1 MLKKLGLAM
10 AIGALS
16 LSSYAANDAPAKPG
30 TKAEAIQQKDMANL
44 STVSKQMKEYFGGDI
59 TNYVSETNIPNAY
72 LVTLNDGTNMIYFK
86 DTKFAV
92 VGDMYDL
99 KEKKNMT
106 RSLLSDYNAEILKTF
121 ADKGIHYQATNTD
134 KGVETVYV
142 FTDPTCG
149 YCRKLHHERAD
160 YNANGIN
167 LVYLPYS
174 RSGQGTFSYNELVD
188 VFCSGDRVAAMD
200 LAKSDKGDQIKTM
213 PNYKVEE
220 SCKQE
225 VAEAQAAGQRL
236 GVTGTPALFTADGH
250 FFPGYVEATK
260 LRNYIEE
267 AKK

>member
-1 MLKKLGLAM
+1 MLKKIALAM

-16 LSSYAANDAPAKPG
+16 LSAYAAETVKPVEQSKEAND
-30 TKAEAIQQKDMANL
+30 L
-44 STVSKQMKEYFGGDI
+44 SVISKQMKEYFGGDI
-59 TNYVSETNIPNAY
+59 ANYVSETEIPNVY

-99 KEKKNMT
+99 KAKKNMT
-106 RSLLSDYNAEILKTF
+106 RSLLSGYNAEILNTYK
-121 ADKGIHYQATNTD
+121 DKGIHYPATKTD

-174 RSGQGTFSYNELVD
+174 RSGPGTFSYNELVD
-188 VFCSGDRVAAMD
+188 VFCSGDRVASMD
-200 LAKSDKGDQIKTM
+200 LAKSDKGEEIKKM
-213 PNYKVEE
+213 PNYKIEE
-220 SCKQE
+220 SCKNE

-236 GVTGTPALFTADGH
+236 GVSGTPALFTSDGH
-250 FFPGYVEATK
+250 FFPGYVEAPK
-260 LRNYIEE
+260 LRAYIEE
-267 AKK
+267 AKKQ